1 MCVDVINP
9 RERGILMMWI
19 KRGIN
24 VGVKS
29 LNRQVGMASGAQRRG
44 LSLNR
49 SMDGSPVLGTWKVHE
64 HRCRW
69 VGRPWWSLWN

>member
-1 MCVDVINP
+1 
-9 RERGILMMWI
+9 MMWMR
-19 KRGIN
+19 KGIH

-29 LNRQVGMASGAQRRG
+29 LSIQVGMAPSAPRRG

-49 SMDGSPVLGTWKVHE
+49 SRDGSPVLGTWKVHE

-69 VGRPWWSLWN
+69 SREAVVEPVELI

>member
-1 MCVDVINP
+1 MINP
-9 RERGILMMWI
+9 EERGILMMWMR
-19 KRGIN
+19 KGIH

-29 LNRQVGMASGAQRRG
+29 LRRQVGMAPRAQRRG

-49 SMDGSPVLGTWKVHE
+49 SVDGSPVLGTWKVHE

-69 VGRPWWSLWN
+69 RGEAVVEPVELI